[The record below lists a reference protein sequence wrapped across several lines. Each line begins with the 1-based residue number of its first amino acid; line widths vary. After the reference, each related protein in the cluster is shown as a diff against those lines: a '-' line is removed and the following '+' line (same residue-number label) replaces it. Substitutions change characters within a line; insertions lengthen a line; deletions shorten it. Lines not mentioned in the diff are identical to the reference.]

1 MTRRLLLAIS
11 PGEIWAALTEN
22 DELVELRLAR
32 TFGAARP
39 GDLYL
44 GRVVALR
51 PELPAVLVD
60 IGEERPAFLSG
71 EDMPRGTKLRE
82 GEAVTVKVL
91 KAARADK
98 AAGLTM
104 KLDADEQK
112 IVAGGAP
119 PKLLR
124 RRETPLTSLLK
135 EFAADETVIDDIAAL
150 AEAKRNATGAVTLH
164 NGAIPLFEAEGV
176 AAAIESAVAARVALP
191 RDGAI
196 AIEATAAAI
205 LIDVDGG
212 RGGALGANLA
222 AAGEIGRQ
230 IRLRDLSGPIVID
243 FIGMKDRGQRARVEA
258 ALKEAVGEGAQY
270 LGWTRLG
277 HFELVL
283 KRRRASLTELLFEHR
298 PGAASVKTALTVAL
312 DALRQLQRESRAAPG
327 KRFGLQIH
335 PEIAACFEHEAGEA
349 RRDLETRLGR
359 AIKIIVETRPR
370 DSVAVVD
377 VLSPR

>member
-1 MTRRLLLAIS
+1 MMRRLLLAIS

-22 DELVELRLAR
+22 NELIGLRLAR
-32 TFGAARP
+32 AHGTARP

-60 IGEERPAFLSG
+60 IGEGRPAFLSG

-82 GEAVTVKVL
+82 GEAVTVRVL

-104 KLDADEQK
+104 KLDTDEQK
-112 IVAGGAP
+112 VAAAGAP
-119 PKLLR
+119 PKLLVQ
-124 RRETPLTSLLK
+124 RETSLASLLK
-135 EFAADETVIDDIAAL
+135 EFSADEIVIDDTAAL

-164 NGAIPLFEAEGV
+164 NGATPLFEAEGI
-176 AAAIESAVAARVALP
+176 AAAIKSAVAARVALP
-191 RDGAI
+191 KDGAI
-196 AIEATAAAI
+196 TIEATAAAI

-212 RGGALGANLA
+212 RGGALAANLA
-222 AAGEIGRQ
+222 AANEIGRQ

-243 FIGMKDRGQRARVEA
+243 FIGMKERGQRARVEA

-283 KRRRASLTELLFEHR
+283 KRQRASLTELLFEQR

-327 KRFGLQIH
+327 KRFGLLVH
-335 PEIAACFEHEAGEA
+335 PEIATCLEREAGEA
-349 RRDLETRLGR
+349 RCDLETRLGH
-359 AIKIIVETRPR
+359 AVKIIAEARPR

-377 VLSPR
+377 VSSPR